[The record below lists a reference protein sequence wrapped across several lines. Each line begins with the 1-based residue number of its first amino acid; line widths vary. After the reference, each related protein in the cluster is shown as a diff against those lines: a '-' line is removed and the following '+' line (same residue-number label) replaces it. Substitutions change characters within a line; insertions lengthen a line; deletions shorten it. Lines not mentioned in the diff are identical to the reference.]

1 MRRYVPL
8 RLAGRL
14 AVLGAVLALFASCT
28 VPGNVTR
35 EAAPAV
41 RSSKATAARGNVR
54 ALYEAAET
62 GDLAGVRRLVEPDP
76 ALLTSEDRFGWNVL
90 HYAAWAGRKEVYDYL
105 VARGGPTSL
114 FTEAA
119 LGPLPAFAA
128 RLKARPAAVRDR
140 DPRERATPLAWAA
153 RTGHREGCY
162 FLLSLGAEVDAT
174 DRSGDTPLHAA
185 AGRGDAELCRAL
197 LRAGGA
203 PNAVGAGGSTPL
215 HRACARGSF
224 EVAELLLD
232 GGASPAAADGEG
244 NTPLHVTA
252 AAGHQEICEYL
263 LLRGASRTAK
273 NRRGLTAGD
282 LAADNGHT
290 RLAELLKEWT

>member
-8 RLAGRL
+8 VFAG
-14 AVLGAVLALFASCT
+14 LALFASCS
-28 VPGNVTR
+28 VPGHVTR
-35 EAAPAV
+35 EAAPTA

-54 ALYEAAET
+54 ALYEAAER

-105 VARGGPTSL
+105 VARGCPTSL

-153 RTGHREGCY
+153 RSGNREACLY
-162 FLLSLGAEVDAT
+162 LLSLGAEVDAA

-203 PNAVGAGGSTPL
+203 PDAVG
-215 HRACARGSF
+215 
-224 EVAELLLD
+224 V
-232 GGASPAAADGEG
+232 ADGEG
-244 NTPLHVTA
+244 NTPLHAA
-252 AAGHQEICEYL
+252 AAGGHLEICEYL
-263 LLRGASRTAK
+263 LLRGALRATK
-273 NRRGLTAGD
+273 TRRGLTAAA
-282 LAADNGHT
+282 LAARNGHA